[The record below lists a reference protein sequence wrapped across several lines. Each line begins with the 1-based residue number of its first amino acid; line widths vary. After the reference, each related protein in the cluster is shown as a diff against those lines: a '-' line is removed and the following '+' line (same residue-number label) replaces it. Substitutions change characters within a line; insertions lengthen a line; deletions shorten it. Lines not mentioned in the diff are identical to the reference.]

1 VIDSNTVLRTAQPK
15 LIDKA
20 PEIFFVDDLAALF
33 NAATTRAPEVVPML
47 AIGAFA
53 GHIFAGPTSYTE
65 FTFTFT
71 ALSTSSPIQFNAA
84 GFFFLDDISVTP
96 TGVPDGGTTVSLL
109 GCALL
114 GLAAFRRK
122 LSC

>member
-1 VIDSNTVLRTAQPK
+1 MLFPLARNDRSLLVPYVLANHW
-15 LIDKA
+15 
-20 PEIFFVDDLAALF
+20 EDLR
-33 NAATTRAPEVVPML
+33 N
-47 AIGAFA
+47 
-53 GHIFAGPTSYTE
+53 
-65 FTFTFT
+65 
-71 ALSTSSPIQFNAA
+71 
-84 GFFFLDDISVTP
+84 FFFMDDISVTP